1 MITLIRWAARAL
13 GMLIVGMVVVMAVGQ
28 GVDPTKFNGIELG
41 MLISLLAALV
51 GMVAL
56 WWREG
61 IGGAISLAGMIAFN
75 GLNFAASGKFP
86 GGPVFPVC
94 FLPGVLSLIC
104 AYVGRAR
111 SNSAGSDQ
119 PVGEQPGQNQ
129 ISARPQDCEER
140 DITQ

>member
-1 MITLIRWAARAL
+1 MIPLVRWTARVL
-13 GMLIVGMVVVMAVGQ
+13 GTLIVGLMVLLAVGQ

-61 IGGAISLAGMIAFN
+61 IGGAISLAGMIALY
-75 GLNFAASGKFP
+75 GLNFAASGKTP

-104 AYVGRAR
+104 AYVGRER

-119 PVGEQPGQNQ
+119 PIGEQPRKNQ
-129 ISARPQDCEER
+129 IS
-140 DITQ
+140 